1 MAEPI
6 DLPFGLWTQNSY
18 SLGGANVTSWEETWA
33 RPGEY
38 DWTIRLWRRCGIM
51 SNYFDHLLLFMQT
64 VCSTVRWSLLT
75 VVSSIVVTVA
85 GICNSVGGGVL
96 FNIPPRWRWQI
107 SVQYAPCISGE
118 GQSSVPFPSPHAS
131 SCRTRQLPP
140 SLLIIRRRDAI
151 VTAVVRVT
159 ADRCNDRLVQPRT
172 SRLIALAVLGTKH
185 FAATPL
191 Y

>member
-1 MAEPI
+1 V
-6 DLPFGLWTQNSY
+6 DFW
-18 SLGGANVTSWEETWA
+18 
-33 RPGEY
+33 
-38 DWTIRLWRRCGIM
+38 C
-51 SNYFDHLLLFMQT
+51 YFFLLFFVLMIEIIT
-64 VCSTVRWSLLT
+64 FIFS
-75 VVSSIVVTVA
+75 VVTVA

-96 FNIPPRWRWQI
+96 FNIPPRWRRQI
-107 SVQYAPCISGE
+107 SVQYAPCIAGE

-131 SCRTRQLPP
+131 SCRTRQLPQ
-140 SLLIIRRRDAI
+140 SLLIIRQRDAI

-159 ADRCNDRLVQPRT
+159 YRCDDRLVQPCT